1 MAAPQPQPVILLYHR
16 IGRPE
21 LDPWGLS
28 VSPENF
34 VQQMAYLRQFRRPM
48 ALDGFVDGL
57 CQGQLPANAVAV
69 TFDDGYVDN
78 LTVAKPILAATWSRR
93 HSSLSRGQPL
103 RRPGS
108 GGTKWPD

>member
-34 VQQMAYLRQFRRPM
+34 VQQ
-48 ALDGFVDGL
+48 
-57 CQGQLPANAVAV
+57 
-69 TFDDGYVDN
+69 
-78 LTVAKPILAATWSRR
+78 SRR
-93 HSSLSRGQPL
+93 LGRHVHHNTDRSREIPGQQAHQ
-103 RRPGS
+103 
-108 GGTKWPD
+108 